1 MAFQLTQLLLSAALC
16 ACLLSP
22 AVAGAQGETAPRVQA
37 GGEPLSVVFTPFREA
52 VLSARVFSRVERVVK
67 EMGQSFAEGDPLILL
82 DESEYAIN
90 ADKSRAKAEAAA
102 KNLEVAR
109 RLRAD
114 KSISALDL
122 ENAVRDARA
131 ARADL
136 AQDERELAACKTL
149 APFAG
154 RVKKLFIHAHETV
167 DKGDPLVEIVDDAS
181 LTAKILAPSDL
192 FGKVVVGEK
201 LSIAVRETG
210 ETVAGTVSHINE
222 ALDPASG
229 TFEVYAVVDN
239 AGQSLRSGMTGR
251 LVPEGGGG

>member
-1 MAFQLTQLLLSAALC
+1 MARRLTRYFLLATIC
-16 ACLLSP
+16 AFAFPSFH
-22 AVAGAQGETAPRVQA
+22 AFAQGEAAPRIQT

-52 VLSARVFSRVERVVK
+52 VLSARVFSRVDRVVK
-67 EMGQSFAEGDPLILL
+67 EMGQSFAQNDPLILL

-90 ADKSRAKAEAAA
+90 AEKSRAKAAAA
-102 KNLEVAR
+102 GKNLEVAR

-114 KSISALDL
+114 KSVSALDL

-131 ARADL
+131 AGADL
-136 AQDERELAACKTL
+136 AQDERELEACKIL

-181 LTAKILAPSDL
+181 LTAKILVPSDL
-192 FGKVVVGEK
+192 FGKIAVGEK

-210 ETVAGTVSHINE
+210 ETVTGTVSNINE
-222 ALDPASG
+222 VLDPASG

-239 AGQSLRSGMTGR
+239 SGQSLRSGMTGR
-251 LVPEGGGG
+251 LVPEGGSG